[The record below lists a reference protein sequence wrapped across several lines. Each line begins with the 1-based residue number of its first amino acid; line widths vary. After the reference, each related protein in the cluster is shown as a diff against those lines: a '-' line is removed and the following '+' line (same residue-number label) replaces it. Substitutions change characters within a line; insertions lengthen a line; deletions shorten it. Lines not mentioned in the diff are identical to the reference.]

1 MNIAEIIAP
10 LIVVASV
17 GYWCAKTQWLSKNQ
31 LDGLSKFTFTLIIPA
46 FLFYKMA
53 TATVA
58 SDLTVGFFLA
68 FYLPVLG
75 CYFIAWLLNK
85 YFNDRYRLNNAASA
99 VFALASSY
107 SNTVIVGLPI
117 LLMLYGEQ
125 AMVLIFAIVTFHSAL
140 LFTLTSLFNH
150 EKVTGSWLNSLLKT
164 FNNPLLLSIFAGA
177 VFNALSITLPTV
189 INESLQLL
197 AKPAITLALF
207 ILGASLAFYS
217 LKTTLKFVSIAAIIK
232 LILLPTSVYIIASQL
247 FTLPLI
253 QLNILVILSAC
264 PTGVNAYL
272 VAKNF
277 TYHEK
282 TVASTVVVT
291 TLLATVTIPL
301 WLWFL
306 SVN

>member
-1 MNIAEIIAP
+1 MNIAEVIAP
-10 LIVVASV
+10 LIFIASL
-17 GYWCAKTQWLSKNQ
+17 GYWCAKSQWLTKNQ
-31 LDGLSKFTFTLIIPA
+31 LDGLSKFTFNLAIPT

-53 TATVA
+53 TAKVDH
-58 SDLTVGFFLA
+58 SLTPYFFLA
-68 FYLPVLG
+68 FYLPVLT
-75 CYFIAWLLNK
+75 CYLVAWLINQ
-85 YFNDRYRLNNAASA
+85 YFHRSYKNNYAASG

-140 LFTLTSLFNH
+140 LFTLTSLVNRKKTTH
-150 EKVTGSWLNSLLKT
+150 SWLKSLLKT
-164 FNNPLLLSIFAGA
+164 FYNPLLISIFAGA
-177 VFNALSITLPTV
+177 IFNLLPLTLPHF

-207 ILGASLAFYS
+207 ILGASLTFYS
-217 LKTTLKFVSIAAIIK
+217 LKTEFNFVTIATIIK
-232 LILLPTSVYIIASQL
+232 LMLLPALVYFIASQVFNL
-247 FTLPLI
+247 TTI
-253 QLNILVILSAC
+253 QLNTLVILSAC

-272 VAKNF
+272 IAKNF
-277 TYHEK
+277 SFHEE

-291 TLLATVTIPL
+291 TLLATVSLPL

-306 SVN
+306 YS